1 MLCIVS
7 PRPVEETM
15 LDIVIVILVVATA
28 AWIALRLVRNQQH
41 AAGHAAS
48 QAEVDAMVAS
58 ASMAQKAA
66 INAAFNKKLGST
78 GAAVGFLVLQQL
90 KNKGK

>member
-1 MLCIVS
+1 MDLLV
-7 PRPVEETM
+7 
-15 LDIVIVILVVATA
+15 LAILIA
-28 AWIALRLVRNQQH
+28 AALLALRLVRNQQH

>member
-1 MLCIVS
+1 M
-7 PRPVEETM
+7 
-15 LDIVIVILVVATA
+15 DIVIVIIVLVINVLL
-28 AWIALRLVRNQQH
+28 ALRLVRNQQ
-41 AAGHAAS
+41 AAAHRRRLAAR

-58 ASMAQKAA
+58 AAMTQKAA
-66 INAAFNKKLGST
+66 INAAFNKKLGSA